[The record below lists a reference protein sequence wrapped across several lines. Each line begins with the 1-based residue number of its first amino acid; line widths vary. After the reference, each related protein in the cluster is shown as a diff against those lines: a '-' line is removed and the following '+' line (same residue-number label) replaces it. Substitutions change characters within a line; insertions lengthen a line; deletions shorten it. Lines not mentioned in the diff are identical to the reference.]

1 MIFGPGFRVL
11 LISAFLLLMTQACQK
26 DDICSAATQTTP
38 MLLISFF
45 DAEDPNTP
53 KPASN
58 LLVREI
64 FYDTVIYNRQNTA
77 EIRVPLR
84 VDLGTTE
91 YEFILNAPAEG
102 VLDNSNSDI
111 LSFTYDPEEI
121 YVSRACSFKVNFK
134 NLTAGV
140 SPDNDAWIRS
150 ITIVEEN
157 VENETS
163 AHIHIFH

>member
-1 MIFGPGFRVL
+1 MDSGFRVL
-11 LISAFLLLMTQACQK
+11 LPIFFIMMTLGCQR

-64 FYDTVIYNRQNTA
+64 FYDTLIYNRESAA
-77 EIRVPLR
+77 EIRIPLR
-84 VDLGTTE
+84 LDSGTTE

-102 VLDNSNSDI
+102 ATNDSNSDRI
-111 LSFTYDPEEI
+111 TFSYDPEEI
-121 YVSRACSFKVNFK
+121 YISRACSFKVNFR
-134 NLTAGV
+134 NLEAEI
-140 SPDNDAWIRS
+140 SPENNLWIQS

-157 VENETS
+157 IENETS
-163 AHIHIFH
+163 AHIHIYH